1 LHYYVSI
8 LNFKSSYILN
18 MSYSVITDPS
28 GALLPDINNIT
39 YRNYNLDL
47 SPTYDYT
54 YQLRNSVGKVV
65 ANEFYPFSFPIST
78 TLSSVTL
85 YLTRDASNIIYGAN
99 YDIAPYYVKI
109 VNSNLISANVPSYVR
124 GASGAF
130 DPSGVFYTPSFQPG
144 LIVQLTR
151 MFKTKFL
158 ENIITTT
165 EFFVSNIVLRRIR
178 GLDFDSFGNLYLADS
193 NLSQI
198 VKVTMVDYNNGIGSV
213 FIPTYTG
220 LTSPVDIKFDPYN
233 NAYIANSGVNNI
245 IRVTSD
251 ETISVFA
258 NGLQNMTE
266 ITYNIVD
273 STIYAACG
281 NKIKKVINGIVSL
294 VVDLSLNSYLS
305 YGIVATTTG
314 EVYYS
319 ATKVPFS
326 LGNTNAEIF
335 KIVPNNNFVITYN
348 SPDPPI
354 TSVVFDNSGSILYS
368 AQYRSNNPYVF
379 PPPDP
384 ALGYIYAN
392 LTSFEPVENPISI
405 DFDSSNNLYVA
416 SPTINSL
423 FVINPSGTTK
433 TLVTITG
440 APLSQPSS
448 IAIDRF
454 RKLYVANSANN
465 TICILTFSNSSTAT
479 SVLLDISGATL
490 LTPAGLAFDASCN
503 NLYVSNAGDNNILK
517 IDLLATPTPV
527 ASIYNLYG
535 VSITSPSGLYFDNAT
550 GILYISGLDS
560 SKIIQITNN
569 NTASYVNI
577 VPDASVDFSLPMGL
591 TMDTSNNLYIANYG
605 GSFPGVLKLNINIT
619 ITPVITT
626 GLLTNPSDT
635 ANAPTT
641 KFIYISNQGNYNV
654 NLFTSTDVLSV
665 YATVAGYVLSLTI
678 NITSSRLYLLYDS
691 GAVITINA
699 GGTIS
704 NFTISG
710 ITPSAGSQ
718 CIRFRPRITPI
729 DKDILYITDTS
740 NNRIIKL
747 PITTPSTGTG
757 EVLNITNFPPNF
769 KPTYIA
775 FDSNNNMYMCAGSN
789 LTSAYNSQSVYKIN
803 LNLPILIATLYIT
816 IPESSQLNGIDGI
829 AFDSKNY
836 MYSICKFN
844 VGVKQLLFRTTPDG
858 SITQL
863 MHSFPEAPLFVSF
876 TSINYIPWEDT
887 LVMTGNNKLYKVYL
901 SYPFT
906 GILGQLGPYDDTLF
920 IFDVTNAANNFDVSF
935 NVYTPYIVIDPS
947 NIPQDDPTNVTF
959 HFLSPVVGPGL
970 GPAIPAPSDSYILTC
985 NGTKVSN
992 VFCNNCTYN
1001 KSKFLAG
1008 TYPTGLVYS
1017 TDTTFLYVALQNN
1030 TISRVSVLGVVDNN
1044 YFPPNLG
1051 LVGPTSLVLDAS
1063 FDMFVLNAG
1072 SDFISYI
1079 TLRDNIISVN
1089 NSFFTGIYVPICLTY
1104 DADTDSLYLLSGA
1117 VPNTRITKINART
1130 GVGQILPLAF
1140 GALYDPNGLTID
1152 AYYGLF
1158 APLNNQPPNIKYLY
1172 VSNQDQNK
1180 NNQIK
1185 RIDLTTTDS
1194 NGDLIYGITT
1204 LVSGLTYKPYTM
1216 ANQNDGYLYVAN
1228 KTSSNISK
1236 ISLTGLA
1243 QNIQPWA
1250 SSGISVPCDLCF
1262 DNFGNLYV
1270 ANSGTSPRNSRVSK
1284 IYTDD
1289 FFFTD
1294 VILTDGTCSNAQ
1306 IYDITTQSCV
1316 EVDYYPPPSNPCSF
1330 PIPIPYPI
1338 GSG

>member
-1 LHYYVSI
+1 
-8 LNFKSSYILN
+8 
-18 MSYSVITDPS
+18 MSYRVITDPS

-54 YQLRNSVGKVV
+54 YQLRNSVGGVV
-65 ANEFYPFSFPIST
+65 ANEFYPFSFPVST
-78 TLSSVTL
+78 SLSSTTL
-85 YLTRDASNIIYGAN
+85 YLTRNSSNTIYGAN
-99 YDIAPYYVKI
+99 YSAAPYYVKI
-109 VNSNLISANVPSYVR
+109 VNSNLISADIPSYVR
-124 GASGAF
+124 GASCAF
-130 DPSGVFYTPSFQPG
+130 DSSGILYTPSYQGSGFSQ
-144 LIVQLTR
+144 ITR
-151 MFKTKFL
+151 IFKTL
-158 ENIITTT
+158 TIENVMTTT
-165 EFFVSNIVLRRIR
+165 EFFVAGPILRNIL
-178 GLDFDSFGNLYLADS
+178 GLDFDSYGNLYLADS
-193 NLSQI
+193 YLNQI
-198 VKVTMVDYNNGIGSV
+198 VKVAMVDYDNGIGSI

-220 LTSPVDIKFDPYN
+220 LTIPVDIKFDIYN
-233 NAYIANSGVNNI
+233 NAYIANNGVSNI
-245 IRVTSD
+245 IKVTSD

-258 NGLQNMTE
+258 TGLTNITE

-281 NKIKKVINGIVSL
+281 NKINKIINGVVSV

-305 YGIVATTTG
+305 YGIVSTTTG

-326 LGNTNAEIF
+326 LGNTLTEIF
-335 KIVPNNNFVITYN
+335 KIIPNNNFDLTYT
-348 SPDPPI
+348 SPNPAI
-354 TSVVFDNSGSILYS
+354 ISLAFGTNGKLYS
-368 AQYRSNNPYVF
+368 AQYTSHGQFNNLPPQYGRIYASGDNINPFYPTNQYTSDLNNPSSI
-379 PPPDP
+379 
-384 ALGYIYAN
+384 AL
-392 LTSFEPVENPISI
+392 
-405 DFDSSNNLYVA
+405 DSLNNVYVA
-416 SPTINSL
+416 SSSVNSL
-423 FVINPSGTTK
+423 FVINSTGTTK

-440 APLSQPSS
+440 APLSEPSS
-448 IAIDRF
+448 IAF
-454 RKLYVANSANN
+454 NGTGQLYIANSINN
-465 TICILTFSNSSTAT
+465 TICILTFSNTSTAT
-479 SVLLDISGATL
+479 SVLLDISGATI
-490 LTPAGLAFDASCN
+490 LTPAGIAFDASYN
-503 NLYVSNAGDNNILK
+503 NLYVSSSGNHNILK
-517 IDLLATPTPV
+517 VDLLATPKPV
-527 ASIYNLYG
+527 ASIYNLHG
-535 VSITSPSGLYFDNAT
+535 VSINSPSGLYFNNTT
-550 GILYISGLDS
+550 GILYVSDLDT

-577 VPDASVDFSLPMGL
+577 TPNATIEFSLPMGL
-591 TMDTSNNLYIANYG
+591 IMDTSNNLYIANYG
-605 GSFPGVLKLNINIT
+605 GSYPGILKLNINIT
-619 ITPVITT
+619 ITSAINA
-626 GLLTNPSDT
+626 GLLNFPSDT
-635 ANAPTT
+635 AMAPTT
-641 KFIYISNQGNYNV
+641 KYIYISNEGNN
-654 NLFTSTDVLSV
+654 NIDLFTSSGTLSV
-665 YATVAGYVLSLTI
+665 YATLAEGVPSVTI

-691 GAVITINA
+691 GLVKTINS
-699 GGTIS
+699 GGTLS
-704 NFTISG
+704 NVNVTGTI
-710 ITPSAGSQ
+710 PSAGAQ
-718 CIRFRPRITPI
+718 CIRFRPRVTPI
-729 DKDILYITDTS
+729 AKDILYITDTS
-740 NNRIIKL
+740 NNRIIKVPL
-747 PITTPSTGTG
+747 TTPSAGIG
-757 EVLNITNFPPNF
+757 EVLNIINFPPNF
-769 KPTYIA
+769 KPVYLA

-789 LTSAYNSQSVYKIN
+789 LDSAYNSQSVYKIN
-803 LNLPILIATLYIT
+803 LTTLIATLYIT
-816 IPESSQLNGIDGI
+816 IPESSQLKGIDGI

-844 VGVKQLLFRTTPDG
+844 IGVKQLLFRTTPDG
-858 SITQL
+858 STTQL
-863 MHSFPEAPLFVSF
+863 MHTFQEAPLFVSF
-876 TSINYIPWEDT
+876 TSINYVPWEDA
-887 LVMTGNNKLYKVYL
+887 LVMTGNNRLYKVYL
-901 SYPFT
+901 SYIFT
-906 GILGQLGPYDDTLF
+906 GMLGQLGPLDDTLF

-947 NIPQDDPTNVTF
+947 NVAQNSPTDVTF

-970 GPAIPAPSDSYILTC
+970 GPAIPAPTDSYILTC

-1001 KSKFLAG
+1001 KTKFLAG

-1130 GVGQILPLAF
+1130 GVGEILPLAF

-1185 RIDLTTTDS
+1185 RVDLTTTDS
-1194 NGDLIYGITT
+1194 NGNILYGITT

-1216 ANQNDGYLYVAN
+1216 TNQNDGYLYVAN
-1228 KTSSNISK
+1228 KTSNNISK

-1243 QNIQPWA
+1243 PNIQPWA

-1270 ANSGTSPRNSRVSK
+1270 ANSGTSPRNSRISK

-1294 VILTDGTCSNAQ
+1294 VMLTNGTCSNAQ

-1316 EVDYYPPPSNPCSF
+1316 EVDYYQPPSNPCSF